1 MGLYLVLP
9 DRGLAQNNQGQNDQ
23 GINRGVPNGTYSVQ
37 ITGQITPP
45 GSTTMVP
52 LAVAGRATYFAN
64 GATSG
69 VFSVSINGQVQR
81 VTATGT
87 FTANGDGSFSETDQN
102 SLGATLHFSL
112 WPTLDGNII
121 NEIEFDSGTI
131 VSGLLTR

>member
-9 DRGLAQNNQGQNDQ
+9 DRGLAQNNQGQNEL
-23 GINRGVPNGTYSVQ
+23 GVPNGTYSVH
-37 ITGQITPP
+37 ITGLVTPP
-45 GSTTMVP
+45 GFTTMVP

-64 GATSG
+64 GRTSG
-69 VFSVSINGQVQR
+69 VFSVSINGQVQK

-102 SLGATLHFSL
+102 SLGETLNFRL

-121 NEIEFDSGTI
+121 NEIQFETGAVVTG
-131 VSGLLTR
+131 VLTR